1 MIKYSAEDV
10 KQSDSGGGEYKPR
23 EEFEEG
29 SYYCEVKEVRD
40 GKRANQYGICYKEVN
55 SGNIICWDNLTF
67 EGRALGIA
75 NKKIKTIDP
84 SFSVGEDY
92 DEQTLVGKRVNL
104 LLENETFNG
113 RTSLRPKFK
122 SENFGYTAEADVPF

>member
-1 MIKYSAEDV
+1 MIKYSEEEVKDSDGGDV
-10 KQSDSGGGEYKPR
+10 YVPK
-23 EEFEEG
+23 EEFSEG

-40 GKRANQYGICYKEVN
+40 GKRAKQYGICYKEVE
-55 SGNIICWDNLTF
+55 SGDIICWDNLTF
-67 EGRALGIA
+67 DGKALGIA
-75 NKKIKTIDP
+75 HKKILMLDP
-84 SFSVGEDY
+84 GFKVGEEY
-92 DEQTLVGKRVNL
+92 DEQNLVGKRVNL